1 MGSVAAGCKTA
12 SLKYFMITDH
22 KIELGTV
29 TCNKPVIHVYCNK
42 LSYQYDSFFM
52 LVLVFVFDVFI

>member
-12 SLKYFMITDH
+12 SPKYFMITDH

-29 TCNKPVIHVYCNK
+29 TCNKPVIYCNK